1 MNKKTTFHYWAILI
15 ILVFAPTVSFA
26 HVHLEKS
33 SPAKGETLNTAPE
46 NVELWFSGKVSD
58 EWSKIEVTDAQG
70 KRVDNKQVRRGSE
83 GAKHLSVG
91 LQSIPAGT
99 YNVRW
104 NVVAGDGHRV
114 KGSASFTIK

>member
-1 MNKKTTFHYWAILI
+1 MIKKI
-15 ILVFAPTVSFA
+15 IPSYLSVFFLLFCLPSLRFG

-33 SPAKGETLNTAPE
+33 NPAKGEILNTAPD

-58 EWSKIEVTDAQG
+58 EWSKIEVTDAKG
-70 KRVDNKQVRRGSE
+70 NRVDNKQVRRGTE
-83 GAKHLSVG
+83 GAKHLSIG
-91 LQSIPAGT
+91 LQSLSVGT
-99 YNVRW
+99 YNIRW